1 LCKKSSGL
9 NAFLISTI
17 TSPRENSKQTNKQTA
32 STKQKQNKQ
41 EESKQK
47 TWEI

>member
-9 NAFLISTI
+9 NAFLITTI
-17 TSPRENSKQTNKQTA
+17 TSPRENSKQI
-32 STKQKQNKQ
+32 NKQ

-47 TWEI
+47 TWEIWILRFDTGFFY